1 MLTNRHPVIELENLT
16 KHYGDIVGIQDL
28 SLEVNDGEV
37 FGLLGPNGAGKTTT
51 IRLILDFIRPTSGN
65 VSVFGLSPRSD
76 GLAIRHRVGYLP
88 GDFVT
93 YNHMTGATVTDYF
106 THLRRAEPVKLEA
119 LCERFKLDL
128 SRKIGEL
135 SKGNKQKIGLVQA
148 FMNDPDLLILDEP
161 TAGLDPLLQ
170 HEFQGML
177 REEKE
182 QGKTIFMSSHVMSE
196 VEATCDRVGII
207 RDGELVTLD
216 TISHLTELNLW
227 TVEITFAESVSEHI
241 FDDLQGVDV
250 SSSVDRTFTLSVS
263 GDGSM
268 DSVIKAASKHQVA
281 SFQSEH
287 ASLEDAFLKYYSDSE
302 TPTIEEQTI
311 I

>member
-1 MLTNRHPVIELENLT
+1 MTNGNAVIELENLT
-16 KHYGDIVGIQDL
+16 KHYGDVVGIQDL

-37 FGLLGPNGAGKTTT
+37 FGLLGPNGSGKTTT

-65 VSVFGLSPRSD
+65 ISVFGLSPRSD
-76 GLAIRHRVGYLP
+76 GLAIRQRVGYLP

-93 YNHMTGATVTDYF
+93 YDHMTGGTVTEYF
-106 THLRRAEPVKLEA
+106 TNLRRAEPVKLGE

-170 HEFQGML
+170 HEYQEML
-177 REEKE
+177 REERE

-207 RDGELVTLD
+207 RDGELATLD
-216 TISHLTELNLW
+216 TVSHLTELSLW
-227 TVEITFAESVSEHI
+227 TVDVVFADPVDESLFEG
-241 FDDLQGVDV
+241 LTGVNV
-250 SSSVDRTFTLSVS
+250 TTATNRAFTLSVS

-268 DSVIKAASKHQVA
+268 DAVIKAASEHRVV

-287 ASLEDAFLKYYSDSE
+287 ATLEDAFLKYYSADDSE
-302 TPTIEEQTI
+302 
-311 I
+311 

>member
-1 MLTNRHPVIELENLT
+1 MQGNGNPVIKLENLT

-28 SLEVNDGEV
+28 SLEVEEGEV

-51 IRLILDFIRPTSGN
+51 IRLILDFIRPTSGKAT
-65 VSVFGLSPRSD
+65 VFDMSPRDD
-76 GLAIRHRVGYLP
+76 GINIRRRVGYLP

-106 THLRRAEPVKLEA
+106 AKLRGTDPVKLEA
-119 LCERFKLDL
+119 LCERYKLDL
-128 SRKIGEL
+128 SRKIGQL

-170 HEFQGML
+170 HEFQEML

-182 QGKTIFMSSHVMSE
+182 QGKTVFMSSHVMSE

-216 TISHLTELNLW
+216 TVSHLTELSLW
-227 TVEITFAESVSEHI
+227 TVKVVFAESVTPDI
-241 FDDLQGVDV
+241 FNNLQGVAVND
-250 SSSVDRTFTLSVS
+250 SGDSFFTLSVS
-263 GDGSM
+263 GEGAM
-268 DSVIKAASKHQVA
+268 DSVIKAASNYPVA
-281 SFQSEH
+281 TFESEH
-287 ASLEDAFLKYYSDSE
+287 ASLEDAFLKYYSGDGLE
-302 TPTIEEQTI
+302 V
-311 I
+311 

>member
-1 MLTNRHPVIELENLT
+1 MTNGNAVIELDNLT
-16 KHYGDIVGIQDL
+16 KFYGDVVGIYNL
-28 SLEVNDGEV
+28 SLDVRDGEI
-37 FGLLGPNGAGKTTT
+37 FGLLGPNGSGKTTT
-51 IRLILDFIRPTSGN
+51 IRLILDFIRPTSGK

-76 GLAIRHRVGYLP
+76 GIAIRQRIGYLP
-88 GDFVT
+88 GEFVT
-93 YNHMTGATVTDYF
+93 YNHMTGGTVTEYF
-106 THLRRAEPVKLEA
+106 ANLRHAEPVKLAA

-170 HEFQGML
+170 YEFQAML

-207 RDGELVTLD
+207 REGELVTLD
-216 TISHLTELNLW
+216 TVSHLTELSLW
-227 TVEITFAESVSEHI
+227 TVDVAFADPVGDGL
-241 FDDLQGVDV
+241 FDGLTGVGV
-250 SSSVDRTFTLSVS
+250 TSATDRDFTLSVS

-268 DSVIKAASKHQVA
+268 DAVIKTASKHRVA

-287 ASLEDAFLKYYSDSE
+287 ASLEDAFLKYYSADDSD
-302 TPTIEEQTI
+302 
-311 I
+311 

>member
-1 MLTNRHPVIELENLT
+1 MQGNGNPVIKLENLT

-28 SLEVNDGEV
+28 SLEVEEGEV

-51 IRLILDFIRPTSGN
+51 IRLILDFIRPTSGKAT
-65 VSVFGLSPRSD
+65 VFDMSPRDD
-76 GLAIRHRVGYLP
+76 GINIRRRVGYLP

-106 THLRRAEPVKLEA
+106 AKLRGTDPVKLEA
-119 LCERFKLDL
+119 LCERYKLDL
-128 SRKIGEL
+128 SRKIGQL

-170 HEFQGML
+170 HEFQEML

-182 QGKTIFMSSHVMSE
+182 QGKTVFMSSHVMSE

-216 TISHLTELNLW
+216 TVSHLTELSLW
-227 TVEITFAESVSEHI
+227 TVKIVFAESVTPDI
-241 FDDLQGVDV
+241 FDNHQGVAVND
-250 SSSVDRTFTLSVS
+250 SSDSFFTLSVS
-263 GDGSM
+263 GEGAM
-268 DSVIKAASKHQVA
+268 DSVIKTASNYPVA
-281 SFQSEH
+281 TFESEH
-287 ASLEDAFLKYYSDSE
+287 ASLEDAFLKYYSGDGLE
-302 TPTIEEQTI
+302 V
-311 I
+311 

>member
-1 MLTNRHPVIELENLT
+1 MQSNGNPVIKLENLT

-28 SLEVNDGEV
+28 SLEVEEGEV

-51 IRLILDFIRPTSGN
+51 IRLILDFIRPTSGKAT
-65 VSVFGLSPRSD
+65 VFDMSPRAD
-76 GLAIRHRVGYLP
+76 GINIRRRVGYLP

-106 THLRRAEPVKLEA
+106 AKLRGTDPVKLDA
-119 LCERFKLDL
+119 LCERYKLDL
-128 SRKIGEL
+128 SRKIGQL

-170 HEFQGML
+170 HEFQEML
-177 REEKE
+177 HEEKE
-182 QGKTIFMSSHVMSE
+182 QGKTVFMSSHVMSE

-216 TISHLTELNLW
+216 TVSHLTELSLW
-227 TVEITFAESVSEHI
+227 TVKIAFAESVTPDN
-241 FDDLQGVDV
+241 FDNLQGVTVND
-250 SSSVDRTFTLSVS
+250 SGNTSFTLSVS
-263 GDGSM
+263 GEGAM
-268 DSVIKAASKHQVA
+268 DSVIKTASNYPVA
-281 SFQSEH
+281 TFESEH
-287 ASLEDAFLKYYSDSE
+287 ASLEDAFLKYYSGDGLE
-302 TPTIEEQTI
+302 V
-311 I
+311 

>member
-1 MLTNRHPVIELENLT
+1 MQGNGNPVIKLENLT

-28 SLEVNDGEV
+28 SLEVEEGEV

-51 IRLILDFIRPTSGN
+51 IRLILDFIRPTSGKAT
-65 VSVFGLSPRSD
+65 VFDMSPRDD
-76 GLAIRHRVGYLP
+76 GINIRRRVGYLP

-106 THLRRAEPVKLEA
+106 AKLRGTDPVKLEA
-119 LCERFKLDL
+119 LCERYKLDL
-128 SRKIGEL
+128 SRKIGQL

-170 HEFQGML
+170 HEFQEML
-177 REEKE
+177 HEEKE
-182 QGKTIFMSSHVMSE
+182 QGKTVFMSSHVMSE

-216 TISHLTELNLW
+216 TVSHLTELSLW
-227 TVEITFAESVSEHI
+227 TVKVVFAESVTPDI
-241 FDDLQGVDV
+241 FNNLQGVAVND
-250 SSSVDRTFTLSVS
+250 SGDSFFTLSVS
-263 GDGSM
+263 GEGAM
-268 DSVIKAASKHQVA
+268 DSVIKTASNYPVA
-281 SFQSEH
+281 TFESEH
-287 ASLEDAFLKYYSDSE
+287 ASLEDAFLKYYSGDGLE
-302 TPTIEEQTI
+302 V
-311 I
+311 